1 MHSLTYKI
9 KFSFHYSSFKNSKI
23 FVMNSLTSKIFTP
36 IKNLYH
42 FGMSIVDRVAEN
54 IGISK
59 YFARFMVSGVINT
72 IFGYSVFAFFIFIG
86 CGDFTAPF
94 FAEICGIIF
103 NFNTIGGMV
112 FGDRSKKLFWRFCL
126 VYGTIYI
133 FQVTGL
139 KLFAACGVENRYL
152 SGFIL
157 LFPGAFLSYTL
168 NKKLVFKK

>member
-1 MHSLTYKI
+1 MKTFLAK
-9 KFSFHYSSFKNSKI
+9 
-23 FVMNSLTSKIFTP
+23 LFTP
-36 IKNLYH
+36 IKTLYQ
-42 FGMSIVDRVAEN
+42 FVMSIVDKVAQN
-54 IGISK
+54 LGISR

-72 IFGYSVFAFFIFIG
+72 IFGYSAFAFFIFIG
-86 CGDFTAPF
+86 CGDFTAPL
-94 FAEICGIIF
+94 FAEIASIIF

-157 LFPGAFLSYTL
+157 IFPAALLSYNL